1 MPTIPTAIPVQSTAQ
16 PVVSSAPGS
25 GAATPGAPNLDWAVP
40 QMTRTKYLATFQ
52 QTDRARTG
60 FIAGVQARNILLQSG
75 LPQNILAQIWS
86 LSDYDNDGRL
96 SSEEFLLAGHLCEL
110 ALKGEPLPP
119 QLPPNLIPPSAR
131 KGATPGTPVAS
142 APAGVVGATFE
153 DKRKENFSKGQEVL
167 EKRRQ
172 SLIEEQRKIEEERK
186 RKEKEEAEAKE
197 KAKQE
202 MERQR
207 LQEWE
212 ETRKEELKSHRMRE
226 QEKVLTLKAKQE
238 HLTTDLET
246 LREKVKELTNNISD
260 TRTGVTDVKTFIDGM
275 RSSRDTKM
283 ADMTSLKTQLKDQNE
298 RMIKVTQDK
307 AKLEAKNKARQLKV
321 DEGNAD
327 ELTE

>member
-1 MPTIPTAIPVQSTAQ
+1 MPTIPTAMPVQSTAQ

-40 QMTRTKYLATFQ
+40 QITRTKYLATFQ

-119 QLPPNLIPPSAR
+119 QLPPNLVPPSMR
-131 KGATPGTPVAS
+131 KGGQPGTPVAG
-142 APAGVVGATFE
+142 APAGVMGNATFE
-153 DKRKENFSKGQEVL
+153 DKRKENFTKGQEVL

-212 ETRKEELKSHRMRE
+212 ETRKEEL
-226 QEKVLTLKAKQE
+226 
-238 HLTTDLET
+238 
-246 LREKVKELTNNISD
+246 
-260 TRTGVTDVKTFIDGM
+260 
-275 RSSRDTKM
+275 
-283 ADMTSLKTQLKDQNE
+283 
-298 RMIKVTQDK
+298 
-307 AKLEAKNKARQLKV
+307 
-321 DEGNAD
+321 
-327 ELTE
+327 